1 MKNEM
6 KTGQGLGSVALK
18 AVECRGTASLVTGNF
33 QLEKEDE
40 RRKALILEN
49 Y

>member
-1 MKNEM
+1 MKYEM
-6 KTGQGLGSVALK
+6 RKGQGSGSVALK

-40 RRKALILEN
+40 RRKALILKN
-49 Y
+49 